1 MVGLSPDTGQQCP
14 PSLGGDLAA
23 HPYTPQMRT
32 RHLIIEIA
40 QTVALTVIAFYLL
53 QAFIA
58 QPFRV
63 EQGSM
68 RLTFEPGEYV
78 LVDKISPRI
87 TGFHRGDVVIFHP
100 PESWPSSRD
109 NTPYIKRVIGLPGET
124 VTIGTDGVRING
136 VLLPEGYVYL
146 DGGDNVEE
154 PQSWTLTA
162 EELLV
167 FGDHRSNSSDSRAYG
182 PIPVNAVVGRA
193 VIRYFP
199 INRMSLITPPPYSI
213 AEP

>member
-1 MVGLSPDTGQQCP
+1 MVGLPPNAGQP
-14 PSLGGDLAA
+14 RPLSLGGGPAA
-23 HPYTPQMRT
+23 HPYTPHMRK
-32 RHLIIEIA
+32 RHLLIEIA
-40 QTVALTVIAFYLL
+40 QTVALTVVAFYLL
-53 QAFIA
+53 QTFIA

-68 RLTFEPGEYV
+68 RITFEPGEYV
-78 LVDKISPRI
+78 LVDKLSPRV

-124 VTIGTDGVRING
+124 VTIGPDGVRING

-146 DGGDNVEE
+146 DGGENVEE
-154 PQSWTLTA
+154 PQSWTLAA

-182 PIPVNAVVGRA
+182 PIPVSAVVGRA
-193 VIRYFP
+193 VIRYYP
-199 INRMSLITPPPYSI
+199 IDRMSLITPPLYNI
-213 AEP
+213 AVP

>member
-1 MVGLSPDTGQQCP
+1 MVGLPPDMGQTAH
-14 PSLGGDLAA
+14 SLFGGDPAA
-23 HPYTPQMRT
+23 HPYTPHMRK
-32 RHLIIEIA
+32 RHLLIEIA
-40 QTVALTVIAFYLL
+40 QTVALTVVAFYLL

-68 RLTFEPGEYV
+68 RVTFEPGEYV
-78 LVDKISPRI
+78 LVDKLSPRL

-100 PESWPSSRD
+100 PESWPSSSD

-124 VTIGTDGVRING
+124 VAIGADGVRING
-136 VLLPEGYVYL
+136 ALLTEGYVYL

-154 PQSWTLTA
+154 PQSWRLA
-162 EELLV
+162 ADELLV

-182 PIPVNAVVGRA
+182 PIPASVVVGRA
-193 VIRYFP
+193 VIRYYP
-199 INRMSLITPPPYSI
+199 LNRMSLITPPPYGI
-213 AEP
+213 AVP

>member
-1 MVGLSPDTGQQCP
+1 MVGLPPVVGQP
-14 PSLGGDLAA
+14 AHSLSRGGPAA
-23 HPYTPQMRT
+23 HPYTPQMRK
-32 RHLIIEIA
+32 RHLLIEIA
-40 QTVALTVIAFYLL
+40 QTVALTVVAFYLL
-53 QAFIA
+53 QTFIA

-68 RLTFEPGEYV
+68 RITFEPGEYV
-78 LVDKISPRI
+78 LVDKLSPRV

-124 VTIGTDGVRING
+124 VTIGPDGVRING

-146 DGGDNVEE
+146 DGGENIEE
-154 PQSWTLTA
+154 PQSWTLAA

-182 PIPVNAVVGRA
+182 PIPVSAVVGRA
-193 VIRYFP
+193 VIRYYP
-199 INRMSLITPPPYSI
+199 IDRMSLITPPLYNI
-213 AEP
+213 AVP